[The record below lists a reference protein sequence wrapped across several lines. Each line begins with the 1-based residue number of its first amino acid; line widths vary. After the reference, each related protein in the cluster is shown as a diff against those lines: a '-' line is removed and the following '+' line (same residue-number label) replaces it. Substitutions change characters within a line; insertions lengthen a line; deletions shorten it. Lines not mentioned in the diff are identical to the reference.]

1 MPFDGLFTHAMI
13 AELRSKIIGGR
24 VTKISQPFPNEIIL
38 TIRSQRQNHPLLLS
52 AHPNYARIQIT
63 QIPYNNP
70 PVPTNFTMTLRKY
83 LENAKITEISQLDN
97 DRVAYFSFTTRNELG
112 DELPL
117 LLSIEIMGRY
127 SNVLLINQ
135 AENKILDTIKHI
147 GPSQNRFRTLLPG
160 ATYIQPPKQD
170 LLNPFTDKSK
180 KYLELVQQFPNRE
193 ILAKQLQKNYQG
205 IATEHAPYLADR
217 LHDVGDDLSTNWDQA
232 LKQADCPTPTIVEGN
247 KAFFT
252 FFKYDNDS
260 KVENAESLSVLL
272 DKFYQKKATSDR
284 VQQQGSQLFHVI
296 KVNLQKNRKK
306 LKKLQQ
312 TMDSTQKADILRVK
326 GELLTTYLFQVKRGM
341 TEIEL
346 PNYYDSEKPVKIAL
360 SNQLSPSQNAQK
372 YFKKY
377 QKLKNAVEYVT
388 NQIKI
393 TKAEINYLEEIETQ
407 LELAD
412 PQDLPDIKVELQ
424 QEGYLRAQKQNKSGK
439 VRKNKLGQPDTFY
452 SSEGIKIS
460 VGKNNLQN
468 DRLTLKMAQKKD
480 IWLHAKNIH
489 GSHVI
494 IHNSQPGEQTLLE
507 AAELAAYYS
516 KARSSGNV
524 PVDYVE
530 VKNIRK
536 PNGAKPGFVIYEG
549 QQTLYVTPD
558 EDEIKKMK
566 KI

>member
-24 VTKISQPFPNEIIL
+24 VTKISQPFPNEVIL
-38 TIRSQRQNHPLLLS
+38 TIRSQRHNQPLLLS

-63 QIPYNNP
+63 KIPYNNP

-83 LENAKITEISQLDN
+83 LENAKITAIDQLDN
-97 DRVAYFSFTTRNELG
+97 DRVANFSFATRNELG

-127 SNVLLINQ
+127 SNVVLVDQ
-135 AENKILDTIKHI
+135 KDNKILDTIKHI

-160 ATYIQPPKQD
+160 ATYIQPPKQN
-170 LLNPFTDKSK
+170 LLNPFADESA
-180 KYLELVQQFPNRE
+180 KYLDLVQQFPNRE
-193 ILAKQLQKNYQG
+193 MLAKQLQKSYQG
-205 IATEHAPYLADR
+205 IATAHALYLADS
-217 LHDVGDDLSTNWDQA
+217 LHAMGDTSINWEHA
-232 LKQADCPTPTIVEGN
+232 LKQADSPTPTIVGGN
-247 KAFFT
+247 KNFFT
-252 FFKYDNDS
+252 FFKYDNDLNS
-260 KVENAESLSVLL
+260 ENTESLSNLL
-272 DKFYQKKATSDR
+272 DAFYQKKATSDR

-296 KVNLQKNRKK
+296 KGNLQKNRKK

-312 TMDSTQKADILRVK
+312 TMASTQKADILRIK
-326 GELLTTYLFQVKRGM
+326 GELLTTYLYQVKRGM

-346 PNYYDSEKPVKIAL
+346 PNYYDNEKLVKISL

-372 YFKKY
+372 HFKKY
-377 QKLKNAVEYVT
+377 QKLKNAVAYVT
-388 NQIKI
+388 KQMKI
-393 TKAEINYLEEIETQ
+393 TKTEINYLEEVETQ

-424 QEGYLRAQKQNKSGK
+424 QEGYIRAQKQNKNGK

-452 SSEGIKIS
+452 SSEDIKIS

-494 IHNSQPGEQTLLE
+494 IHDSQPSERTLLE
-507 AAELAAYYS
+507 AAKLAAYYS

-524 PVDYVE
+524 PVDYVR

-558 EDEIKKMK
+558 EGEIKKMK
-566 KI
+566 KHD

>member
-13 AELRSKIIGGR
+13 AELRNKILGGR
-24 VTKISQPFPNEIIL
+24 VTKISQPFPNEVIL
-38 TIRSQRQNHPLLLS
+38 TVRSQRQNRPLLLS

-83 LENAKITEISQLDN
+83 LENAKLTNISQLDN
-97 DRVAYFSFTTRNELG
+97 DRVAYFSFATRNELG

-135 AENKILDTIKHI
+135 NENKIIDTIKHI

-170 LLNPFTDKSK
+170 LLNPFGSDSQ

-193 ILAKQLQKNYQG
+193 ILANQLQKNYQG
-205 IATEHAPYLADR
+205 IATEHALYIADR
-217 LHDVGDDLSTNWDQA
+217 LHDTGEISDNWKNV
-232 LKQADCPTPTIVEGN
+232 LKQADRPTPSIVTGS
-247 KAFFT
+247 KPFFT
-252 FFKYDNDS
+252 FFKYDDLKS
-260 KVENAESLSVLL
+260 ENTESLSILL
-272 DKFYQKKATSDR
+272 DTFYQKKATSDR

-312 TMDSTQKADILRVK
+312 TMNSTQKADTFRVK
-326 GELLTTYLFQVKRGM
+326 GELLTTYLYQVKRGM
-341 TEIEL
+341 KEIEL
-346 PNYYDSEKPVKIAL
+346 PNYYDNEKVVKISL

-377 QKLKNAVEYVT
+377 QKLKNAVDYVT

-452 SSEGIKIS
+452 SSENVKIS

-494 IHNSQPGEQTLLE
+494 IHDSQPSEQTLLE

-524 PVDYVE
+524 PVDFVT

-558 EDEIKKMK
+558 EEKIKKMK
-566 KI
+566 KG